1 MEIEFEIPI
10 QDSFFYVNLEGFPT
24 SQNDSFSHEF
34 GIMSYEARMIMDED
48 PVWNQKLYTDQQNDI
63 IESYI
68 LKNYDSIEKTFVKEY
83 ILENLQ

>member
-10 QDSFFYVNLEGFPT
+10 QDQYFYVNLEGFPH